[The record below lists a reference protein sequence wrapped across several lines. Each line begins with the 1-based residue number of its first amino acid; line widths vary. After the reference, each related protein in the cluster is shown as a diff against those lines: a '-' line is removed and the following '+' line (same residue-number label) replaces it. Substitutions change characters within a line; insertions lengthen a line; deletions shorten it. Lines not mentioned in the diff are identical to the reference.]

1 MRLLLAASMW
11 AVTVTAALA
20 QREPHIVVPG
30 KAGVPVYINGM
41 DASWGIVEGDFGLDR
56 PNQANPIVVWRPA
69 LIPVPDG
76 APEGYYPADG
86 RRPGYGRLEIVPPPN
101 RRLPPPAP
109 TYYRY
114 WSSQSAPLPATDYQ
128 STPPMPPMIVEPNV
142 NVGRQRG
149 GGSDQG
155 DRQGDDRR
163 SR

>member
-1 MRLLLAASMW
+1 MRLLLAASFW
-11 AVTVTAALA
+11 AVTVTAAFA

-56 PNQANPIVVWRPA
+56 PNQVNPVVIWQPP
-69 LIPVPDG
+69 LIPVPADE
-76 APEGYYPADG
+76 PEGYYPADG
-86 RRPGYGRLEIVPPPN
+86 RTPGYGRLEIVQPAN

-114 WSSQSAPLPATDYQ
+114 WSSQSAPLPATDPQ
-128 STPPMPPMIVEPNV
+128 SQQQMPPMIVEPNV

-149 GGSDQG
+149 YGN
-155 DRQGDDRR
+155 RQGDDQRPR
-163 SR
+163 